1 MTDTLTYTLTPL
13 KLKCIKIFTYYLCTC
28 VLTQTL
34 TFNTNGPE
42 SIARGK
48 DMTRGISFQGEGEES
63 PQVRVGIV
71 MMEWRRC

>member
-1 MTDTLTYTLTPL
+1 MY
-13 KLKCIKIFTYYLCTC
+13 

-63 PQVRVGIV
+63 PQVRIV
-71 MMEWRRC
+71 MESVEKWREWSSSREGGDENGEGREERSGVG